1 MIFLTHP
8 SKMDKINFLDIS
20 EKMKITIKKDH
31 FNMMVPTFIFCLICA
46 LIMGCGSK
54 NASTGVAQLNHNSQQ
69 ITADDTS
76 SNTLQPLGSDDSLSN
91 SSSAD
96 ENISEQ
102 TDEEIA
108 TSFAEC
114 LRKEGMNVPDPELNA
129 DGTVNMTAFRQSL
142 INHPNFNFQNPNTR
156 QSMQKC
162 VPLLQN
168 ASFAGQRSQEDEIE
182 LQDNLLEIA
191 QCLRDAGIEVKD
203 PDFSGGRRHGFQSM
217 LGGLNLDRESL
228 QEAMA
233 QCSEAVF
240 GNDNPRGAGRP
251 PGR

>member
-1 MIFLTHP
+1 
-8 SKMDKINFLDIS
+8 
-20 EKMKITIKKDH
+20 MKGTIKKNH
-31 FNMMVPTFIFCLICA
+31 FSMTIPTFIFCLVCV

-54 NASTGVAQLNHNSQQ
+54 NTSTGVAQLDHNSQG
-69 ITADDTS
+69 ITADKLP
-76 SNTLQPLGSDDSLSN
+76 SNTAQALGSDGSLSN
-91 SSSAD
+91 SSSPA

-114 LRKEGMNVPDPELNA
+114 LRTEGMNVPDPELNA
-129 DGTVNMTAFRQSL
+129 DGTVNMMAFRQSL
-142 INHPNFNFQNPNTR
+142 TNDPNFNFQNPRTR

-182 LQDNLLEIA
+182 LNDNLLEIA
-191 QCLRDAGIEVKD
+191 QCLRDAGFDAKD
-203 PDFSGGRRHGFQSM
+203 PDFSGGRGQVFQSM
-217 LGGLNLDRESL
+217 LGHLSPDRESF

-233 QCSEAVF
+233 QCSEAIF
-240 GNDNPRGAGRP
+240 GNDASEGPGRPRGIGGRP

>member
-1 MIFLTHP
+1 
-8 SKMDKINFLDIS
+8 
-20 EKMKITIKKDH
+20 MKVTIKKIW
-31 FNMMVPTFIFCLICA
+31 FTRIIPTFVFCLVCA
-46 LIMGCGSK
+46 LIMGCGS
-54 NASTGVAQLNHNSQQ
+54 NNTSTGVAQLDKNTQEIAANS
-69 ITADDTS
+69 S
-76 SNTLQPLGSDDSLSN
+76 SLSDSQPLGSDDSLS
-91 SSSAD
+91 SSSPA

-114 LRKEGMNVPDPELNA
+114 LRTEGMKVPDPELNA
-129 DGTVNMTAFRQSL
+129 DGTVNMTGFRQSL
-142 INHPNFNFQNPNTR
+142 INDPNFNFQNPNTR

-168 ASFAGQRSQEDEIE
+168 ASFAGQGSQEDEIE

-191 QCLRDAGIEVKD
+191 QCLRDAGIDAKD
-203 PDFSGGRRHGFQSM
+203 PDISGGRRQIFQSM
-217 LGGLNLDRESL
+217 LGDLNLDRETL

-240 GNDNPRGAGRP
+240 GNGSPSPRGPVRPRGR
-251 PGR
+251 

>member
-1 MIFLTHP
+1 
-8 SKMDKINFLDIS
+8 
-20 EKMKITIKKDH
+20 MKVKKRDP
-31 FNMMVPTFIFCLICA
+31 FSIVGPTLIFCLVGA
-46 LIMGCGSK
+46 LIMGCSSK
-54 NASTGVAQLNHNSQQ
+54 DTATGVAQLDHNSQG
-69 ITADDTS
+69 ITADKIS
-76 SNTLQPLGSDDSLSN
+76 SNTAQALGSDGSLSN
-91 SSSAD
+91 SSSPA

-114 LRKEGMNVPDPELNA
+114 LRTEGMNVPDPELNA
-129 DGTVNMTAFRQSL
+129 DGTVNMLAFRQSL
-142 INHPNFNFQNPNTR
+142 INHPNFNFQNPSTR

-182 LQDNLLEIA
+182 LNDNLLEIA

-203 PDFSGGRRHGFQSM
+203 PDFSGGRRQAFQSM

-233 QCSEAVF
+233 QCSEGVF